1 MPVLAA
7 PELGNMSMLPTLH
20 IPAQR
25 KRWIEL
31 LYAEGGQLYQIG
43 NGWKRPF
50 LTLYAV
56 MSWRAEDYPIQFL
69 SSEELSALTEKQP
82 IIAPPVLRGHL

>member
-1 MPVLAA
+1 
-7 PELGNMSMLPTLH
+7 MLPTLN

-25 KRWIEL
+25 KRWIEV

-50 LTLYAV
+50 LTLYAA
-56 MSWRAEDYPIQFL
+56 MSWRAEDYRIQFL
-69 SSEELSALTEKQP
+69 SPGDLSALVEKQP
-82 IIAPPVLRGHL
+82 IIAPPVLHGHL